1 MKFDVVVW
9 DWDNTLLDSRKAA
22 ELALKELAAENGLP
36 QPTEADIVNVIG
48 SRRGE
53 YWLKNYPDNVL
64 DALYRYLD
72 LYRGYAK
79 TRISLFPETEAVLSF
94 VHRCG
99 MPQLI
104 ASNKDQCI
112 IDEEIKRFH
121 LENYFEKVVGG
132 QGVEVAKPSKA
143 FADLVLGEKWPRHI
157 LMIGDGESDMNF
169 AGTMGAFGLFV
180 RAGNDKVSFPY
191 DKRVQNLGEVFTF
204 LKENLGG
211 NHG

>member
-1 MKFDVVVW
+1 MKFDVIVW

-22 ELALKELAAENGLP
+22 ELALRDLAAENGLP
-36 QPTEADIVNVIG
+36 QPTEVDIVNVIG

-53 YWLKNYPDNVL
+53 YWLKNYPNDVL
-64 DALYRYLD
+64 NALYRYLD

-79 TRISLFPETEAVLSF
+79 TEISLFPESEAVLSF
-94 VHRCG
+94 VQKYG
-99 MPQLI
+99 VPQLI

-112 IDEEIKRFH
+112 IDDEIKRFH
-121 LENYFEKVVGG
+121 LTDYFEKVVGG

-143 FADLVLGEKWPRHI
+143 FADMVLGKKWPRHI

-169 AGTMGAFGLFV
+169 AETMGAYALFI
-180 RAGNDKVSFPY
+180 RPGNGKVSFPY

-204 LKENLGG
+204 LKEIMEE
-211 NHG
+211 